1 MTVAWGKPPGVPT
14 SQIVRFVEME
24 YGFKIAGGLGA
35 FKDKV
40 IRIGHMSPRLSI
52 ANMDQLLAALK
63 AFIQRHGGN

>member
-1 MTVAWGKPPGVPT
+1 
-14 SQIVRFVEME
+14 VEME
-24 YGFKIAGGLGA
+24 HGFKIAGGLGA

-63 AFIQRHGGN
+63 DFIQRHGGN